1 MILNTGPR
9 AVLACRNL
17 HKRFAGLSVLRGVSA
32 SFAAGDVVS
41 VIGPS
46 GCGKSTWLRCLN
58 RLEDFDQGRLEVMG
72 RDLSASRLPWSERR
86 LLRRQV
92 GMVFQQF
99 NLFPHLTVLDN
110 LTLAPHRILGLP
122 LAECRERA
130 RAQLALVGLED
141 RGDSWPERLSGGQK
155 QRVAIARA
163 LCMDPSVMLFDEPT
177 SALDPELVG
186 EVLVVMRRLAAA
198 GMTMVVVTH
207 EMRFA
212 QEVSNRV
219 LFLNEGQVE
228 EEGPPDQVL
237 TAPRSA
243 RLQAFLRRLS

>member
-1 MILNTGPR
+1 
-9 AVLACRNL
+9 
-17 HKRFAGLSVLRGVSA
+17 
-32 SFAAGDVVS
+32 
-41 VIGPS
+41 
-46 GCGKSTWLRCLN
+46 
-58 RLEDFDQGRLEVMG
+58 
-72 RDLSASRLPWSERR
+72 
-86 LLRRQV
+86 
-92 GMVFQQF
+92 
-99 NLFPHLTVLDN
+99 
-110 LTLAPHRILGLP
+110 
-122 LAECRERA
+122 
-130 RAQLALVGLED
+130 LALVGLED

-177 SALDPELVG
+177 RALDPELVG
-186 EVLVVMRRLAAA
+186 EVLAVMRRLAAA

-237 TAPRSA
+237 TASRSA
-243 RLQAFLRRLS
+243 RLQAFLRRLG